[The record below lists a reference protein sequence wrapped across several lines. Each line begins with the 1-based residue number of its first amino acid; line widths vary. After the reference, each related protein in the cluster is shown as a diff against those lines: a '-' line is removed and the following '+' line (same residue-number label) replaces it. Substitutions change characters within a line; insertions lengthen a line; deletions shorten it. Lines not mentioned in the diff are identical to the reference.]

1 MPFKKSD
8 LRELVLEVMHEGV
21 HDHVKPGILK
31 KRLGKLS
38 CSKVKSAKAG
48 LKDKGTHYAKA
59 LQRYINYHC
68 K

>member
-21 HDHVKPGILK
+21 HDPVKPGILK